1 MSTRLHFVKDKRLI
15 VFGLCL
21 LIGSISAISMQGC
34 GETPSYFPCGE
45 GFPCAVGAEAANW
58 VCIDGGC
65 HPVDAGTD
73 ASDGSV
79 NAIATCEGPCV
90 DLPLDG
96 WNGPRA
102 LVYGDTSDPAL
113 PTECPDELGSKAFWG
128 HADPVWS
135 PAECD
140 ACKCKEATGKCS
152 TLPEKIELHAAT
164 CNQAGSSLP
173 FGGPSGWDGSCT
185 NANAI
190 AAGATCPVGSSNL
203 CAQSI
208 ATSPL
213 GAPFDEACEAYADGP
228 EVPNASLPQVT
239 WAKTALACHVP
250 QCNGGDNGC
259 IPTIRPLPPAFQ
271 VCISRAGIHDC
282 VAPWNHDRQVFYE
295 ETRFVEDV
303 LDDKRECSPCACGAP
318 AGSCLAHLRTFEEGA
333 CAKLV
338 SDYPIS
344 STGPNCTNVFP
355 VGVALGS
362 AEITPPEYIA
372 GTCAPSGGEPIGAV
386 YVKDKNA
393 VTFCCAAA
401 SQ

>member
-1 MSTRLHFVKDKRLI
+1 MLARLAFVKDKRALL
-15 VFGLCL
+15 FGLCGL
-21 LIGSISAISMQGC
+21 LGLGLGSFLHGC
-34 GETPSYFPCGE
+34 GSNPVYFPCGD
-45 GFPCAVGAEAANW
+45 GFPCANDG
-58 VCIDGGC
+58 VCIDGDCFYDLDG
-65 HPVDAGTD
+65 GTD

-113 PTECPDELGSKAFWG
+113 ATECPDELGSKAFFG
-128 HADPVWS
+128 HADPLWK

-140 ACKCKEATGKCS
+140 ACKCKTATGKCS
-152 TLPEKIELHAAT
+152 TLPETIELRAAT

-173 FGGPSGWDGSCT
+173 FGGFSGWDGSCT
-185 NANAI
+185 NANAV
-190 AAGATCPVGSSNL
+190 AADAKCPAGSSNL

-213 GAPFDEACEAYADGP
+213 GAPVDEACEAFADAP
-228 EVPNASLPQVT
+228 DVPNASLPQVS

-250 QCNGGDNGC
+250 QCNGGGDNGC
-259 IPTIRPLPPAFQ
+259 IPTIRPLPKQFQ
-271 VCISRAGIHDC
+271 TCISRAGIHDC

-386 YVKDKNA
+386 YLKDKNA